1 MLPGFEKQLSGLV
14 DTGASKVL
22 AAVSGGVDSMT
33 MASLL
38 AEILPPERL
47 AVAHCNFNLRGEE
60 SDGDEALVADW
71 CRKNNLK
78 FFLKRFSTLD
88 YAKENRIS
96 TEMSARDLRY
106 GWFRELMDREGF
118 DRLAIAHNLNDRAE
132 TLFLNLLR
140 GTGTRGLGGIR
151 KANDRIVRPLLDYSR
166 EAIESYARE
175 HGIPFRED
183 STNRESVF
191 SRNRIRNE
199 VFPQFARINP
209 SFLSTLK
216 AEMDRFEE
224 VESLLEGLCK
234 AREGELYGW
243 NAKGVFGI
251 DLSQLKMGSHT
262 KFWLF
267 RLLDAYGFNGPQLDS
282 IAASLEGQSG
292 KRFYS
297 GTHVAVKDRDYL
309 MVYPIY
315 DGSVPE
321 IKVEIAD
328 KPAGFDPKGLPKG
341 TLCVDA
347 GKISLPL
354 RFRAPREGDRFI
366 PLGMKGSKLL
376 SDFFTDLKLDVEQKA
391 RETVAVTTAENGEEN
406 IVAVIGRRIDER
418 YKVEESTEKIC
429 YLSDIY

>member
-14 DTGASKVL
+14 DTGTSKVL

-33 MASLL
+33 MVSLL

-60 SDGDEALVADW
+60 SDGDEMLVADW

-78 FFLKRFSTLD
+78 LFTKRFSTLD
-88 YAKENRIS
+88 YAKENGIS

-151 KANDRIVRPLLDYSR
+151 RTNDRIVRPLLDYSR
-166 EAIESYARE
+166 EVIETYARE

-183 STNRESVF
+183 STNRESIF

-216 AEMDRFEE
+216 TEMDRFEE

-243 NAKGVFGI
+243 NSKGVFGI
-251 DLSQLKMGSHT
+251 DLSQLKMGAHT

-267 RLLDAYGFNGPQLDS
+267 RLLDTYGFNGPQLDS

-297 GTHVAVKDRDYL
+297 DTHVAVKDRDYL
-309 MVYPIY
+309 MVYPIH
-315 DGSVPE
+315 DGSLPE

-328 KPAGFDPKGLPKG
+328 KPAGFNPRELPKG

-347 GKISLPL
+347 GKINLPL

-391 RETVAVTTAENGEEN
+391 RETVAVTSAENGEEN